1 MADGA
6 QQDKDVENG
15 VHIGFLVER
24 IEEGTRDVHHTFGDD
39 PRRGNHARRIPKGT
53 KCHNHR
59 QAHQHITDG
68 LEMTVG
74 ITIEE
79 TEDAADDSCT
89 PNETEKT
96 DAPDIILLHDGQQRD
111 GRVAACNMPID
122 GGMIELSQRLFGLSL
137 GQGVIGRRTNIGRQH
152 AEQIEANGPSRPG
165 ITTLETGDDEGNAHD
180 DTQEYADGMG
190 GSVGDLFAWGISFWH
205 GTFIRD

>member
-1 MADGA
+1 MADGT

-15 VHIGFLVER
+15 VHIGLLVER
-24 IEEGTRDVHHTFGDD
+24 IEECSRDVHHTFGDD

-53 KCHNHR
+53 KRHNHR

-79 TEDAADDSCT
+79 TEDAADDGCT

-96 DAPDIILLHDGQQRD
+96 DAPDIVLLHDGKQRD
-111 GRVAACNMPID
+111 G
-122 GGMIELSQRLFGLSL
+122 
-137 GQGVIGRRTNIGRQH
+137 
-152 AEQIEANGPSRPG
+152 
-165 ITTLETGDDEGNAHD
+165 
-180 DTQEYADGMG
+180 
-190 GSVGDLFAWGISFWH
+190 
-205 GTFIRD
+205 

>member
-15 VHIGFLVER
+15 VHIGLLVER
-24 IEEGTRDVHHTFGDD
+24 IEEGTRDIHHTFGDD
-39 PRRGNHARRIPKGT
+39 PRRRNHARRIPKGT
-53 KCHNHR
+53 KRHKDR
-59 QAHQHITDG
+59 KAHQYITDG
-68 LEMTVG
+68 LKMTVG

-79 TEDAADDSCT
+79 TEDAADDGRT

-96 DAPDIILLHDGQQRD
+96 DAPNVVLLHDGQQRD

-122 GGMIELSQRLFGLSL
+122 GGMVELPQHLLCLSL

-165 ITTLETGDDEGNAHD
+165 ISALETGDNEGYAHD
-180 DTQEYADGMG
+180 DTQQYADGMG
-190 GSVGDLFAWGISFWH
+190 GSVGDLFAWRISFWH
-205 GTFIRD
+205 RMLFFT